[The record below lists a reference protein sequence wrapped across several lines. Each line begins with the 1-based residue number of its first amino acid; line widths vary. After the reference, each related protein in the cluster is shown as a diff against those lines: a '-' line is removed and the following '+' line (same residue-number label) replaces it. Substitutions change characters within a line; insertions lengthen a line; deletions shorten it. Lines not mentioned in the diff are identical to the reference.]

1 MTGKIGYCLLLGATL
16 LLLASPIVV
25 EPGFAGGL
33 DSGISG
39 IVVRAGCAKTRPCR
53 APTAPPSFVHVARA
67 GGGDVVTARIRDF
80 RFHLPLRPGTYLV
93 RLVRTA
99 TAVGTGGRVVAVRP
113 HAYTLVVLRA

>member
-1 MTGKIGYCLLLGATL
+1 MTGKIGYRLLLGATL

-25 EPGFAGGL
+25 ESGFAGGL

-39 IVVRAGCAKTRPCR
+39 IVVRTCAKPRPCR
-53 APTAPPSFVHVARA
+53 APTAPPSFVRVARV

-99 TAVGTGGRVVAVRP
+99 TAVGTAGRVVAVRP
-113 HAYTLVVLRA
+113 HAYTLIVLRA

>member
-1 MTGKIGYCLLLGATL
+1 MTDTIGYRFLLGATL

-25 EPGFAGGL
+25 ESGFAGGL

-39 IVVRAGCAKTRPCR
+39 GVVRAGCAKTRPCR
-53 APTAPPSFVHVARA
+53 APTAASFVQVARA
-67 GGGDVVTARIRDF
+67 GGGDVVTARIRDL

-99 TAVGTGGRVVAVRP
+99 TVVGRGGRVVAVRP